1 MEQISIVRIV
11 AESCKHF
18 YEGKNEGKRFSKLHE
33 FLSKH
38 IGTYERG
45 PTEIPIQFFG
55 SRPKPHFLYSSNP
68 RRCMN
73 NDRYQGFRIRHRII
87 DEAERSFD
95 LPSFLFSSSI
105 RKYNNIRK
113 KKKINIFFFSF
124 FFFSKHGINRLR
136 EPLLII
142 WW

>member
-1 MEQISIVRIV
+1 M

-95 LPSFLFSSSI
+95 LP
-105 RKYNNIRK
+105 
-113 KKKINIFFFSF
+113 KINIFFFSF
-124 FFFSKHGINRLR
+124 FFFQTWNKPIARTVTNYLVVKVVAYLGQSPFLSFAGGNIV
-136 EPLLII
+136 
-142 WW
+142 